1 VAAFDID
8 NLSLSL
14 TSKLQFVGMYIEQVC
29 LAALFFLA
37 RDVKD
42 DPSAIPQGA
51 MTIVLIGFTAFFHW
65 TITDSYGPLAKALP
79 LTLADKTYGIA
90 HDDVAEGGEPVAPTQ
105 AKLEDVMPVPKG
117 EPSNVERFEL
127 QPRGTR
133 SDELGTRPE
142 GMQRRRNTHEN
153 DIGEEGTMASVLQ
166 EAQADPDEDNGPT
179 DFTHPAVANHR
190 QTVWLPVDTLGLVH
204 QEAAAIRALKIDVST
219 DGAKMNEKGHIDI
232 SSAPP
237 DLLDDDY

>member
-1 VAAFDID
+1 
-8 NLSLSL
+8 
-14 TSKLQFVGMYIEQVC
+14 
-29 LAALFFLA
+29 
-37 RDVKD
+37 
-42 DPSAIPQGA
+42 
-51 MTIVLIGFTAFFHW
+51 
-65 TITDSYGPLAKALP
+65 
-79 LTLADKTYGIA
+79 
-90 HDDVAEGGEPVAPTQ
+90 
-105 AKLEDVMPVPKG
+105 
-117 EPSNVERFEL
+117 
-127 QPRGTR
+127 
-133 SDELGTRPE
+133 
-142 GMQRRRNTHEN
+142 
-153 DIGEEGTMASVLQ
+153 MASVLE